1 MEPNL
6 MILQNAL
13 RYLSS
18 FLSLFAGILI
28 LRNQNLQSHPYKVF
42 AILMIIDA
50 GNFLQFNL
58 AQDIWRSNEIIDFP
72 NVPILGYTLFQ
83 SETWIKSKENTYSM
97 LSLLY
102 CTNSLTTKLF

>member
-6 MILQNAL
+6 MILQKAL

-28 LRNQNLQSHPYKVF
+28 FRNQNLQSHPYKVF

-58 AQDIWRSNEIIDFP
+58 AQEIIDFP

-83 SETWIKSKENTYSM
+83 SETWIKSNENTYSM